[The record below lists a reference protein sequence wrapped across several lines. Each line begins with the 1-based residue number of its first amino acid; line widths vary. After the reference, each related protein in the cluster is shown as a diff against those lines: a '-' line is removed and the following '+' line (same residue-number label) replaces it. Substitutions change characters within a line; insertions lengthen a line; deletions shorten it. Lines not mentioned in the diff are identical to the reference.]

1 MAGAYVALVQ
11 PAASISAAFP
21 HTNSRVLVAGADVTR
36 SCSTLANAHGSSSGR
51 CQEAFAHR
59 PNQQQYSGGDRT
71 NIEAASQ
78 HAASELH
85 ERLAAL
91 WGMPS
96 ELLFERQ
103 QTVARMLDPADCGTP
118 AQALWVSHL
127 CSAAYPHYSAKRS
140 LLSSKVL
147 KHAVLGWVW
156 PIDCGCS
163 NAAAGPPLS
172 RAHWLSTATSTC
184 TCSITLPLPI

>member
-1 MAGAYVALVQ
+1 MARPSYRSTAVQTAWHMFQKVRQWHTLPHQCMEGAYVALVQ
-11 PAASISAAFP
+11 LAASISVLFP

-71 NIEAASQ
+71 NSEAASQ
-78 HAASELH
+78 HSASELH

-118 AQALWVSHL
+118 AQALWVSHS
-127 CSAAYPHYSAKRS
+127 CSAVKPHCSAKR
-140 LLSSKVL
+140 
-147 KHAVLGWVW
+147 
-156 PIDCGCS
+156 P
-163 NAAAGPPLS
+163 
-172 RAHWLSTATSTC
+172 
-184 TCSITLPLPI
+184 